1 MLPQFVFDLAG
12 SFRAIPLFQVSLRQ
26 SVLFCLLAATAMAQ
40 HRPYRF
46 DHWTTDDGLPQNSV
60 NDICQTRDG
69 YLWFTTLDGL
79 VRYDGVRF
87 RVFNKSNTPGLASN
101 RLLRLA
107 EDADGA
113 LWIGS
118 EDAGVTQYA
127 QGVFKTFTTQDG
139 LPHNRVSR
147 IQPDGQGG
155 LHFQT
160 RDGYA
165 YWRGNRLVT
174 DPENLNPARTRKYFA
189 PSGAVWTLD
198 ETGLYGFKDGA
209 TTSYPPLIPPAM
221 IRFAPF
227 YEDRGGNLWFGAN
240 GMGVFKIKDG
250 VITRYGEKDGLPPE
264 PLEEFLEDH
273 YGAIW
278 ISTLD
283 GGLVRLQEGRI
294 SVYTVKDGLSSNE
307 ISHLLEDREGNLWVG
322 TSNRGLNRLSHRFL
336 TTYSTENG
344 LHDQQVY
351 PILQDRAG
359 AIWIGAQDGLTQF
372 VGGRFVSYTRQKA
385 GFPSRFAAQSLY
397 EDRAGRLWVGSYDG
411 VGRFKDGKYAADKV
425 VPQVAVFAIHQDRN
439 GCFWFGTDKGLYQ
452 CKDGSCIVYDA
463 NNGLPG
469 PDVKTIYEDRRGD
482 LWIGT
487 YDGIARL
494 SNGKFTSYTERD
506 GLAGNRVRYIYE
518 DAEGTFWIGT
528 YDSGL
533 SRLKNGRFTN
543 YTVKNGLYNEGVFQ
557 ILEDAHGMFW
567 IGCNKGIYRVSKQ
580 QLNDYAEGKISS
592 IICTAYGQPDG
603 MENTECNGGRQPA
616 GIRARDGQLW
626 LPTLGG
632 AVVIDPNAPLLN
644 PLPPPVHIES
654 VVLDRNEVDFQ
665 GEVHITPDQKYLEIS
680 YAGLSFIKSE
690 QAHFR
695 YRLSG
700 QDGDWID
707 AGTRRIAYYSYLP
720 PGQYIFTVTAA
731 NSDGVWNSVGA
742 SVRIRVIP
750 PFWRTWWFVMLS
762 MLIVM
767 GAALL
772 WHHRRVA
779 RLEQARAA
787 QAAFSRQLMQS
798 QEDERKRIAA
808 ELHDSLGQ
816 SLAIIKNRALL
827 SLNAPDNH
835 ERALEQLREISEA
848 SAEVIDEVKEIAH
861 NLRPYQLDRLGLT
874 KTIEGMIRKVA
885 ETHDARF
892 AVEVDRIDGLF
903 TPEGEINLFRIVQ
916 ESVNNIVEHAEATE
930 ASVTIKRED
939 HGVTVTIRDNGRG
952 FDSAPAAGGSVPRG
966 FGLVGMAERA
976 RVLDGNYE
984 IHSTP
989 SHGTT
994 VKLTIPLTEV
1004 AR

>member
-12 SFRAIPLFQVSLRQ
+12 SFRVLPLFHTFWPQW
-26 SVLFCLLAATAMAQ
+26 VLPCLFASTALAQ
-40 HRPYRF
+40 HSPYRF

-69 YLWFTTLDGL
+69 YLWLTTLDGL

-87 RVFNKSNTPGLASN
+87 TVFNKRNSPGLASN

-118 EDAGVTQYA
+118 EDAGVTRYA

-147 IQPDGQGG
+147 IQPDGRGG
-155 LHFQT
+155 LQFQT

-165 YWRGNRLVT
+165 YWRGNRLLP
-174 DPENLNPARTRKYFA
+174 DPEKLDPGRTRKFFA
-189 PSGAVWTLD
+189 RSGAVWTLD
-198 ETGLYGFKDGA
+198 ETGLYHFRDGV
-209 TTSYPPLIPPAM
+209 TTAYPPLIPPPS
-221 IRFAPF
+221 IRFVPF
-227 YEDRGGNLWFGAN
+227 YEDRQGHLWLGAKDA
-240 GMGVFKIKDG
+240 GAFKIKDG
-250 VITRYGEKDGLPPE
+250 VITRYAEKDGLPPV
-264 PLEEFLEDH
+264 PLAEFLEDRDSTL
-273 YGAIW
+273 W
-278 ISTLD
+278 ISTIG
-283 GGLVRLQEGRI
+283 GGLARFQAGRF
-294 SVYTVKDGLSSNE
+294 SLYSTKNGLSDNVTGP
-307 ISHLLEDREGNLWVG
+307 LLEDREGNLWVG
-322 TSNRGLNRLSHRFL
+322 ASAGGLNQLSRKFI
-336 TTYSTENG
+336 TTYATESG
-344 LHDQQVY
+344 LHDLSVY

-359 AIWIGAQDGLTQF
+359 NVWIGAADGLTRYAA
-372 VGGRFVSYTRQKA
+372 GRFSSYAGREA
-385 GFPSRFAAQSLY
+385 GFPPRFVAQSLY
-397 EDRAGRLWVGSYDG
+397 EDSAGRLWVGSYDG
-411 VGRFKDGKYAADKV
+411 IGQFKDGKYAVDKI
-425 VPQVAVFAIHQDRN
+425 VPPVGVAAIHEDRAGN
-439 GCFWFGTDKGLYQ
+439 FWFGTDKGLYK
-452 CKDGSCIVYDA
+452 CRDGSCIVYGA

-469 PDVKTIYEDRRGD
+469 TDVKTIYEDRRGD

-494 SNGKFTSYTERD
+494 SNGRFTHYTERD

-533 SRLKNGRFTN
+533 SRFRNGRFTN
-543 YTVKNGLYNEGVFQ
+543 YNVKIGLYNEGVFQ

-567 IGCNKGIYRVSKQ
+567 IGCNKGIYRVSKR
-580 QLNDYAEGKISS
+580 QLNDFADGRISS
-592 IICTAYGQPDG
+592 IICTAYNQRDG
-603 MENTECNGGRQPA
+603 MSNVECNGGRQPA
-616 GIRARDGQLW
+616 GIRARDGRLW
-626 LPTLGG
+626 FPTLGG
-632 AVVIDPNAPLLN
+632 AVVIDPEASRLN
-644 PLPPPVHIES
+644 PLPPPVLIES
-654 VVLDRNEVDFQ
+654 VVLDRNAVDFQ
-665 GEVHITPDQKYLEIS
+665 GEVRIAPEQKYLEIS
-680 YAGLSFIKSE
+680 YAGLSFINSE

-720 PGQYIFTVTAA
+720 PGEYTFTVTAA
-731 NSDGVWNSVGA
+731 NSDGVWNSAGA
-742 SVRIRVIP
+742 SIRIRVIP
-750 PFWRTWWFVMLS
+750 PFWRTWWFATLS
-762 MLIVM
+762 MLAVM

-772 WHHRRVA
+772 WHRRRVA

-827 SLNAPDNH
+827 SLSAPDNR
-835 ERALEQLREISEA
+835 ERVLEQLREISEA

-885 ETHDARF
+885 ETHDTRF
-892 AVEVDRIDGLF
+892 AVEVDHIDALF
-903 TPEGEINLFRIVQ
+903 TPEGEINFFRIVQ
-916 ESVNNIVEHAEATE
+916 ESVNNIVEHAEATD
-930 ASVTIKRED
+930 AGVTIKRKD
-939 HGVTVTIRDNGRG
+939 RTVTVTIRDNGKG
-952 FDSAPAAGGSVPRG
+952 FDSKPAGGGSVPRG

-976 RVLDGNYE
+976 RALDGDYE
-984 IHSTP
+984 IHSIP
-989 SHGTT
+989 GEGTT
-994 VKLTIPLTEV
+994 VKLTIHFKELV
-1004 AR
+1004 R

>member
-1 MLPQFVFDLAG
+1 MRRLACF
-12 SFRAIPLFQVSLRQ
+12 SSLSTRSLIWRMFISLASALFFQAFATSAA
-26 SVLFCLLAATAMAQ
+26 LAQ
-40 HRPYRF
+40 YRPYRF
-46 DHWTTDDGLPQNSV
+46 DHWTTEDGLPQNSV
-60 NDICQTRDG
+60 NDIRQTRDG

-87 RVFNKSNTPGLASN
+87 TIYNKSNLPGLASN

-107 EDADGA
+107 EDTDGA

-118 EDAGVTQYA
+118 EGDGVTRYA
-127 QGVFKTFTTQDG
+127 QGVFKTFTTRDG

-147 IQPDGQGG
+147 IQPDGAGG

-165 YWRGNRLVT
+165 YWRGNRLLP
-174 DPENLNPARTRKYFA
+174 DPENLHPARTRKFFA

-198 ETGLYGFKDGA
+198 ATGLRRFKDGA
-209 TTSYPPLIPPAM
+209 ATSYPPLIPPDF

-227 YEDRGGNLWFGAN
+227 YEDRQGNLWLGAN
-240 GMGVFKIKDG
+240 GAGVFKIKDG
-250 VITRYGEKDGLPPE
+250 VTTRYGEKDGLPPV
-264 PLEEFLEDH
+264 PLAEFLQDRH
-273 YGAIW
+273 GAIW
-278 ISTLD
+278 ISTIG
-283 GGLVRLQEGRI
+283 GGLARFQEGRF
-294 SVYTVKDGLSSNE
+294 SFYTTKDGLSDNVTG
-307 ISHLLEDREGNLWVG
+307 HLLEDREGNLWVG
-322 TSNRGLNRLSHRFL
+322 TGAGGLNRLSRKFM

-344 LHDQQVY
+344 LHNPNVY

-359 AIWIGAQDGLTQF
+359 AIWIGAHDGLTRF
-372 VGGRFVSYTRQKA
+372 ADGRFVNYTRQNA
-385 GFPSRFAAQSLY
+385 GFPPRFAAQSLC

-411 VGRFKDGKYAADKV
+411 VGQFKDGKYSVDKI
-425 VPQVAVFAIHQDRN
+425 VPEMAIFAIHEDRN
-439 GCFWFGTDKGLYQ
+439 GNLWFGGEKGLYK
-452 CKDGSCIVYDA
+452 CKDGSCTVYDA
-463 NNGLPG
+463 NHGLPG
-469 PDVKTIYEDRRGD
+469 SDVKTIYEDRRGD

-487 YDGIARL
+487 YGGIARL
-494 SNGKFTSYTERD
+494 SNGKFTHYTRRD
-506 GLAGNRVRYIYE
+506 GLAGDSVRYIYE

-533 SRLKNGRFTN
+533 SRFRDGRFTN
-543 YTVKNGLYNEGVFQ
+543 YNVNNGLYNEGVFQ
-557 ILEDAHGMFW
+557 ILEDARGMFW
-567 IGCNKGIYRVSKQ
+567 IGCNKGIYRVSKR
-580 QLNDYAEGKISS
+580 QLNDYAEGRISS
-592 IICTAYGQPDG
+592 IICTAYNRQDG
-603 MENTECNGGRQPA
+603 MGNVECNGGRQPA
-616 GIRARDGQLW
+616 GIRARDGRLW
-626 LPTLGG
+626 LPTQGG
-632 AVVIDPNAPLLN
+632 AVVIDPETSPLN
-644 PLPPPVHIES
+644 PLPPPVLIES
-654 VVLDRNEVDFQ
+654 VAIDRNGVDFHD
-665 GEVHITPDQKYLEIS
+665 EVRLAPDQKYLEIS

-707 AGTRRIAYYSYLP
+707 AGTRRTAYYSYLP
-720 PGQYIFTVTAA
+720 PGRYTFTVTAA
-731 NSDGVWNSVGA
+731 NSDGVWNPEGA
-742 SVRIRVIP
+742 SVRIAVVP
-750 PFWRTWWFVMLS
+750 PFWRTGWFLMLS
-762 MLIVM
+762 LAVVA
-767 GAALL
+767 GAALI
-772 WHHRRVA
+772 WHRRRIA

-787 QAAFSRQLMQS
+787 QAAFSRQLMRS

-827 SLNAPDNH
+827 SLSAPDNH

-903 TPEGEINLFRIVQ
+903 TPEDEINLFRIVQ

-930 ASVTIKRED
+930 ASVTIKRDER
-939 HGVTVTIRDNGRG
+939 GVTVTIRDNGKG
-952 FDSAPAAGGSVPRG
+952 FDAAPEAGGSVPRG

-976 RVLDGNYE
+976 RVLGGDYE
-984 IHSTP
+984 IHSIP
-989 SHGTT
+989 GQGAT
-994 VKLTIPLTEV
+994 VRLTIDLKRV
-1004 AR
+1004 S